1 LKGID
6 ATWSSSLQMQTSPHF
21 LYGSEQMSVGG
32 LFTVRG
38 FDGTSLSAER
48 GLYWRNDLAFTLPP
62 PQEASTRWIG
72 RLQTY
77 VAVDVGRIF
86 GREGQITGSL
96 AGMVVGVRAVG
107 GPIGFDVGLG
117 LPIYA
122 SRSVEAR
129 GSIEGHAV
137 YARASL
143 SF

>member
-1 LKGID
+1 MIESKRIKN
-6 ATWSSSLQMQTSPHF
+6 PF
-21 LYGSEQMSVGG
+21 PG
-32 LFTVRG
+32 LRPFET
-38 FDGTSLSAER
+38 DE
-48 GLYWRNDLAFTLPP
+48 Y
-62 PQEASTRWIG
+62 
-72 RLQTY
+72 RLF
-77 VAVDVGRIF
+77 F